1 MNPRY
6 LALFALLTLV
16 ALFLVYRAATDTS
29 DTAQGQV
36 NPKPEFVA
44 SERDFIHGMVPHH
57 EEAVTS
63 AKELLTVATDPE
75 VRTLAL
81 NIIEAQQAEIT
92 EMKTWYSTWYDTSYR
107 DDGKYKSM
115 MRTLQNLSPKD
126 AEARFVADMIGH
138 HEHAVLM
145 ARELG
150 TFAKRS
156 ELRTLSANII
166 RDQESEIGTLTSWL
180 QSKYGQTPK
189 PVDHSMH

>member
-1 MNPRY
+1 MNPRH
-6 LALFALLTLV
+6 LALFALLALI
-16 ALFLVYRAATDTS
+16 ALFLVYRTGTGIS
-29 DTAQGQV
+29 DTAQGEV

-63 AKELLTVATDPE
+63 AKELLAVATDPE

-81 NIIEAQQAEIT
+81 NIIQAQEAEIT
-92 EMKTWYSTWYDTSYR
+92 EMKNWYSTWYDTSYR
-107 DDGKYKSM
+107 DDGKYKPM
-115 MRTLQNLSPKD
+115 MRSLQNLSPKD
-126 AEARFVADMIGH
+126 TEARFVADMIGH

-166 RDQESEIGTLTSWL
+166 RDQESEMRTLTSWL
-180 QSKYGQTPK
+180 QSKYGHTPK